1 MKIAIV
7 GTGIAGLS
15 AAWML
20 HKAHDIT
27 IFEKNNYAGGHSNT
41 VSGVSHA
48 DVDTGFIVYN
58 TATYPNL
65 IALFEHLNVKT
76 EPTDMSFS
84 VSVNNGAY
92 EYSGEA
98 LFAQTANYFRLEHYR
113 MIMDII
119 RFYKTAPRVLNK
131 PESTLS
137 LGEYLSLRKYSK
149 SFINKHI
156 LPMAAA
162 IWSTSASDV
171 RHYPLA
177 SFVRFFQNHGLFL
190 FKDRPGWRTV
200 SGGSRQ
206 YVEKLT
212 EGFKDKIK
220 LGTPVNSI
228 LRKEGKVQ
236 VNDMDFDHVILSCH
250 SDQSLAVLKDPS
262 DEEKKA
268 LSAFPYSSNIAF
280 LHKDERFMPLRKSC
294 WASWNYL
301 AADNNGNDEKN
312 AVCVTYWMN
321 RLQPFLPEEENLFV
335 TLNPMNKPEN
345 ILREIKYEHPM
356 FTQSALDG
364 WNSINSIQGK
374 NRTWFCGAWCGYGF
388 HEDGLTSGLAVAEK
402 LGGFKRPWN
411 VRDISPAGR
420 HIDPDTDPHK
430 IMNCDA

>member
-1 MKIAIV
+1 
-7 GTGIAGLS
+7 
-15 AAWML
+15 
-20 HKAHDIT
+20 
-27 IFEKNNYAGGHSNT
+27 
-41 VSGVSHA
+41 
-48 DVDTGFIVYN
+48 
-58 TATYPNL
+58 
-65 IALFEHLNVKT
+65 
-76 EPTDMSFS
+76 
-84 VSVNNGAY
+84 
-92 EYSGEA
+92 
-98 LFAQTANYFRLEHYR
+98 
-113 MIMDII
+113 
-119 RFYKTAPRVLNK
+119 
-131 PESTLS
+131 
-137 LGEYLSLRKYSK
+137 
-149 SFINKHI
+149 
-156 LPMAAA
+156 MAAA

-171 RHYPLA
+171 QHYPLA

-220 LGTPVNSI
+220 LDTPVNSI
-228 LRKEGKVQ
+228 LRKENKVQ

-250 SDQSLAVLKDPS
+250 SDQSLAVIKDPS
-262 DEEKKA
+262 DEEKRT

-301 AADNNGNDEKN
+301 AADKNGNDEQN

-335 TLNPMNKPEN
+335 TLNPMDKPQN
-345 ILREIKYEHPM
+345 ILKEIKYEHPM

-364 WNSINSIQGK
+364 WDSINSIQGK

-402 LGGFKRPWN
+402 IGGVKRPWN

-430 IMNCDA
+430 ITNCDA